1 MVIFETIVVSLIFCV
16 PIFMVFK
23 LKSELNMTVNA
34 LNEWR
39 EIAIRLHKD
48 QNEKKI

>member
-1 MVIFETIVVSLIFCV
+1 MVILETIIVGLIFCI

-23 LKSELNMTVNA
+23 LKSDLNVTMNA

-48 QNEKKI
+48 KNEKA

>member
-1 MVIFETIVVSLIFCV
+1 MAILETIIVGLIFCV

-23 LKSELNMTVNA
+23 LKSKLNMTDNA

-48 QNEKKI
+48 QSEKA